1 MFIFI
6 KLIYY
11 IQSILQSFT
20 KEREEKKRKE
30 EKTDTKKTK
39 REKEERENTERV
51 KTGVERE
58 KIDIWK
64 EKETGDRHLE
74 G

>member
-1 MFIFI
+1 MLIFI

-11 IQSILQSFT
+11 IQSILQSFI

-30 EKTDTKKTK
+30 EKTETKKTN

-51 KTGVERE
+51 KSGVERE
-58 KIDIWK
+58 
-64 EKETGDRHLE
+64 ETYT
-74 G
+74 